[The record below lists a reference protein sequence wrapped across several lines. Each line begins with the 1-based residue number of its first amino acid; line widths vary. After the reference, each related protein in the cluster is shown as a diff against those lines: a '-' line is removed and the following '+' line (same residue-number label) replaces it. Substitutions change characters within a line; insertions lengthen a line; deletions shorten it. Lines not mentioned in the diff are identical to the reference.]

1 MGSQKAET
9 LEVWNY
15 QNRDEVSVMEQGS
28 CPPVHCGK
36 LSSGIQATESL
47 KFYSNSRWDVLAP
60 KVLFFCKTVV
70 YSAASPKSATDSIY
84 MYLNCCMTQLLN
96 VVLC

>member
-36 LSSGIQATESL
+36 LSSGIQDTESL
-47 KFYSNSRWDVLAP
+47 KFYSNSRWAVLAP
-60 KVLFFCKTVV
+60 KVLFF
-70 YSAASPKSATDSIY
+70 
-84 MYLNCCMTQLLN
+84 L
-96 VVLC
+96 